1 MAAFASRYARAFA
14 DVVTAHRLDV
24 AKVTAE
30 LNSFVTMIEQTP
42 ELLNVWTNPSVPE
55 DQRIKLLDAIVARE
69 GVSKQTRNFIAV
81 LIGHRRI
88 ASIADIARSFQTEMD
103 ERMGFAEAEITSARE
118 LGDDE
123 RSTLEAQ
130 VSQLTG
136 KRVRAVY
143 KRDAALIGGAVV
155 RVGSTI
161 YDGSVRGELE
171 RMKQELVAAQ

>member
-1 MAAFASRYARAFA
+1 MSAFASRYARAFA
-14 DVVTAHRLDV
+14 DVVQANKLDF

-30 LNSFVTMIEQTP
+30 LHSFVQMIQDSP

-55 DQRIKLLDAIVARE
+55 DQRIKLLDALVSRD
-69 GVSKQTRNFIAV
+69 GVSRPTRNFIAV
-81 LIGHRRI
+81 LIAHRRI
-88 ASIADIARSFQTEMD
+88 NAIADIARTFQTEMD
-103 ERMGFAEAEITSARE
+103 ERLGFAEAEITSARE

-123 RSTLEAQ
+123 RRSLELQ

-161 YDGSVRGELE
+161 YDGSVRGQLE
-171 RMKQELVAAQ
+171 RMKEELAAAQ